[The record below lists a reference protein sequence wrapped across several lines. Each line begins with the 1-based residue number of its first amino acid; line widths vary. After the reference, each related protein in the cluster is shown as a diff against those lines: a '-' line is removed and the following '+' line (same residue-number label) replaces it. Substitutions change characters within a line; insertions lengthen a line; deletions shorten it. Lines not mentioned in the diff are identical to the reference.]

1 MGDFISQLPVGD
13 IVIVEPLTE
22 ITHNRMYVSQN
33 VKNLKF
39 DIKVTQQSNDDTIVV
54 SMGEDEVWQ
63 QLEQFELADIDNDF
77 RTVRLNVPDN
87 FPGTT
92 SQLKFELL
100 DGDDNTLDAK
110 VLLDNISFE
119 RSQEVQA

>member
-1 MGDFISQLPVGD
+1 
-13 IVIVEPLTE
+13 
-22 ITHNRMYVSQN
+22 
-33 VKNLKF
+33 
-39 DIKVTQQSNDDTIVV
+39 
-54 SMGEDEVWQ
+54 MGEDEVWQ